1 MTQTAQIQST
11 TPITDTMAAYR
22 SQRHGLRTSS
32 RHWMES
38 HRKLE
43 AALQQIAA
51 AHPDFDAQAVAR
63 EALRA

>member
-1 MTQTAQIQST
+1 
-11 TPITDTMAAYR
+11 
-22 SQRHGLRTSS
+22 
-32 RHWMES
+32 MES